1 MPTTYVPSTQ
11 KRIPAAFL
19 PARIHFYCS
28 IAIMK
33 DDSFNFVTA
42 IGSAF
47 SNARHTFRDV
57 QLPTEATTI
66 SECSETYPLHAFRD
80 M

>member
-1 MPTTYVPSTQ
+1 MPISYNDDIGIWNQ
-11 KRIPAAFL
+11 KRID
-19 PARIHFYCS
+19 CS